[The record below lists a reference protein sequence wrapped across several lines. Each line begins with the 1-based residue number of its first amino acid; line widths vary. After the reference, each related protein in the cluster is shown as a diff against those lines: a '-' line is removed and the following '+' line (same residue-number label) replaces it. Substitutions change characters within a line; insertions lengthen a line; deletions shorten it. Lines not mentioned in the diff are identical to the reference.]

1 MDIKLIVMEVK
12 YNEMWEYIP
21 NTDNM
26 YKVSNKGR
34 IISFHKGREHY
45 LNPSVTKKGYAR
57 VSICF
62 CNGKRQV
69 FVHCIVAEVF
79 LENPYGY
86 KEINHK
92 DGNKLNNNV
101 DNLEYCSSKYNSW
114 HKYNVLGY
122 FMSDEAKKKLS
133 EWHTG
138 RTLSDKTKIKM
149 SLGHIGKKRSKE
161 SVAKTALGKMK
172 KVIQMNQNMDI
183 IGMFNSVKEA
193 SDITGA
199 CKSEISSVCN
209 GRKKTANG
217 FIWRFA

>member
-1 MDIKLIVMEVK
+1 MDIKLIIMEDK
-12 YNEMWEYIP
+12 DNEIWEYIH

-34 IISFHKGREHY
+34 VMSFHKGHGHY

-57 VSICF
+57 ISICF
-62 CNGKRQV
+62 CDGKRQV
-69 FVHCIVAEVF
+69 FVHRIVAEVF

-122 FMSDEAKKKLS
+122 SMSDDAKKKLS

-138 RTLSDKTKIKM
+138 KTLSDKTRMKM
-149 SLGHIGKKRSKE
+149 SLGHVGKKRSKE
-161 SVAKTALGKMK
+161 SVEKTALGKMK

-183 IGMFNSVKEA
+183 INMFNSVKEA
-193 SDITGA
+193 SEMTYT

-209 GRKKTANG
+209 GKKKTANG